1 MWISDDDVINHMY
14 IVSPEAYLDQDL
26 RAALDHLT
34 DVEKIVLEG
43 RLWDARLALEEQI
56 KTEMPFKGEEES
68 AFVQLE
74 LPQQFSLMSIQEGSL
89 IDEALLAQIA
99 RTPKRWQLDQFW
111 VLVTYLWNHGP
122 SLKLKGKRIRRRL
135 RKQGLL

>member
-1 MWISDDDVINHMY
+1 MWISDDDVINHMH
-14 IVSPEAYLDQDL
+14 IESPEAFLHEDL

-43 RLWDARLALEEQI
+43 RLWNARLMLEEQI
-56 KTEMPFKGEEES
+56 QTEMPFKGEDES

-74 LPQQFSLMSIQEGSL
+74 LPQQFSLTSTQEGSS
-89 IDEALLAQIA
+89 IHEALLAQIA

-122 SLKLKGKRIRRRL
+122 SLKLKGKWIRRNL
-135 RKQGLL
+135 RKQGVL